1 MTVEKKVNV
10 SIGLTPTLIKQIDAE
25 AVQLGLS
32 RSAFLAMT
40 AVMYIRQQQATSM
53 LNQASDLVEK
63 VKQMQEENQ
72 LNLWSEEVA
81 KAQV

>member
-10 SIGLTPTLIKQIDAE
+10 SIGLTPSLIKQIDAE

-40 AVMYIRQQQATSM
+40 AVMYIRQQEANSM
-53 LNQASDLVEK
+53 LNKASDLMER
-63 VKQMQEENQ
+63 VKQMQEDNQ
-72 LNLWSEEVA
+72 LNLWAEEVA
-81 KAQV
+81 QSNL